1 MAPRAFPVRP
11 GSPTQLGATW
21 DGGGANFAV
30 WSEHATAV
38 ELCLFDR
45 DDPTA
50 EVRRLPLPERTDH
63 VWHGRVA
70 DVAPG
75 ALYGFRAHG
84 PYAPREGHRF
94 NPAKLLLDPYA
105 RAITG
110 HVTWHDALG
119 GDRAGHGGGGLE
131 PDGRDSAPFTP
142 RSVVVDD
149 AFDWEDDC
157 PPAIPWHRTVIY
169 EAHVKGL
176 TASHPDLPPGLRGTY
191 AGLAASPVID
201 YLRGLGVTA
210 VELLPVHHAVSE
222 RVLAGRGLTNY
233 WGYNSIGYFAPD
245 ARFAAAGTRGEQV
258 VEFKSMVRALH
269 RAGLEVIL
277 DVVYNHTAE
286 GGARGPTLAFRGLGN
301 SAYYWLDLADP
312 SAYVDWTG
320 CGNTWHARHPR
331 ALQLVMDSLR
341 YWVREMHVDGF
352 RFDLA
357 PTLARGLDGV
367 DAFSPFFSALL
378 QDPVLARVKLIAEP
392 WDLGPD
398 GYRVGRFPPGWS
410 EWNGRYR
417 DTVRRF
423 WRGDAGQAADLAFR
437 LTGSSDLYAAE
448 GRLPSASV
456 NFVTVHDGFTLADL
470 VAYERKRNDAN
481 GEENRDGTDDNLAW
495 NCGTEGP
502 AADADVTAC
511 RERQMRNFLATLL
524 LSQGV
529 PMLSHGD
536 EVARSQAGNNNAY
549 CHDGPLTWLAWS
561 PSPAQEA
568 QREFTRRLIALRLTE
583 PVFHRRT
590 FTTTRDLAWVR
601 PDGKEMTT
609 ADWHDPAT
617 RAFGLLLRGDRIEEL
632 NEDGAPRVGATFLVL
647 VNAHPTAIAF
657 TLPAPPG
664 AARWASVLDTRDWT
678 PPAGAPVHAGGDA
691 YALADRSLVVLRLDA
706 EGEWP

>member
-1 MAPRAFPVRP
+1 
-11 GSPTQLGATW
+11 
-21 DGGGANFAV
+21 
-30 WSEHATAV
+30 
-38 ELCLFDR
+38 
-45 DDPTA
+45 
-50 EVRRLPLPERTDH
+50 
-63 VWHGRVA
+63 
-70 DVAPG
+70 
-75 ALYGFRAHG
+75 
-84 PYAPREGHRF
+84 
-94 NPAKLLLDPYA
+94 
-105 RAITG
+105 
-110 HVTWHDALG
+110 
-119 GDRAGHGGGGLE
+119 
-131 PDGRDSAPFTP
+131 
-142 RSVVVDD
+142 
-149 AFDWEDDC
+149 
-157 PPAIPWHRTVIY
+157 VIY

-176 TASHPDLPPGLRGTY
+176 TARHPDLPPGLRGTY
-191 AGLAASPVID
+191 AGLAAVPVID

-210 VELLPVHHAVSE
+210 VELLPVHHAVSD
-222 RVLAGRGLTNY
+222 RALAGRGLTNY

-258 VEFKSMVRALH
+258 AEFKSMVRALH
-269 RAGLEVIL
+269 RAGLEVLL

-286 GGARGPTLAFRGLGN
+286 GDARGPTLAFRGLGN
-301 SAYYWLDLADP
+301 SAYYWLDLGDP

-320 CGNTWHARHPR
+320 CGNAWHARHPR

-357 PTLARGLDGV
+357 PTLARGLEGV
-367 DAFSPFFSALL
+367 DAFSPFFSTLL

-502 AADADVTAC
+502 TAEAGVVAC

-549 CHDGPLTWLAWS
+549 CHDGPLTWMSWN
-561 PSPAQEA
+561 PSPDQAA
-568 QREFTRRLIALRLTE
+568 QREFARRLIALRLAE

-609 ADWHDPAT
+609 ADWHDSAT
-617 RAFGLLLRGDRIEEL
+617 RAFGLLLRGDRIEEVD
-632 NEDGAPRVGATFLVL
+632 EDGAPRVGATFLVL
-647 VNAHPTAIAF
+647 VNAHPTETAF

-664 AARWASVLDTRDWT
+664 AARWALVLDTRDWT
-678 PPAGAPVHAGGDA
+678 PPAPAPVHAGGDA
-691 YALADRSLVVLRLDA
+691 YALADRSLAVLRLDA

>member
-1 MAPRAFPVRP
+1 MARRPAAIRP
-11 GSPTQLGATW
+11 GSPTPLGATW
-21 DGGGANFAV
+21 DSGGVNFAV

-38 ELCLFDR
+38 ELCLFDPA
-45 DDPTA
+45 DPNR
-50 EVRRLPLPERTDH
+50 ERRRLALPERTDH
-63 VWHGRVA
+63 VWHGHVA
-70 DVAPG
+70 DVGPG
-75 ALYGFRAHG
+75 DLYGFRAHG
-84 PYAPREGHRF
+84 PYAPLQGHRF

-110 HVTWHDALG
+110 SVSWHDALR
-119 GDRAGHGGGGLE
+119 GDRSGHGGGSPE

-142 RSVVVDD
+142 RSVVVDG
-149 AFDWEDDC
+149 AFDWEGDH
-157 PPAIPWHRTVIY
+157 PPAVPWHRTVIY

-176 TASHPDLPPGLRGTY
+176 TARHPHLPPTLQGTY
-191 AGLAASPVID
+191 AGLAAPAVID
-201 YLRGLGVTA
+201 HLRDLGVTA

-222 RVLAGRGLTNY
+222 HGLAARGLTNY

-245 ARFAAAGTRGEQV
+245 ARFAASGTRGEQV
-258 VEFKSMVRALH
+258 VEFKTMVRALH
-269 RAGLEVIL
+269 RAGLEVLL

-286 GGARGPTLAFRGLGN
+286 GDARGPTLAFRGLGN
-301 SAYYWLDLADP
+301 SAYYWLDLGDP
-312 SAYVDWTG
+312 AAYVDWTG
-320 CGNTWHARHPR
+320 CGNTWHTRHPR

-367 DAFSPFFSALL
+367 DAFSPFFSAVL

-423 WRGDAGQAADLAFR
+423 WRGDAGQAADLGFR
-437 LTGSSDLYAAE
+437 LTGSSDLYAVD

-470 VAYERKRNDAN
+470 VAYERKRNEAN
-481 GEENRDGTDDNLAW
+481 GEENRDGTDENLSW

-502 AADADVTAC
+502 TADAEISAL

-524 LSQGV
+524 LSHGV

-549 CHDGPLTWLAWS
+549 CHDGPLTWMTWS
-561 PSPAQEA
+561 PSPAAAA
-568 QREFTRRLIALRLTE
+568 QREFIRELIALRLAE

-590 FTTTRDLAWVR
+590 FPTTRDLAWIR
-601 PDGKEMTT
+601 PDGKELTT

-617 RAFGLLLRGDRIEEL
+617 RALGLLLRGDRIDEVD
-632 NEDGAPRVGATFLVL
+632 EDGAPRAGATFLIL
-647 VNAHPTAIAF
+647 VNAHAVETAF
-657 TLPAPPG
+657 VLPAPPG
-664 AARWASVLDTRDWT
+664 AARWSVVLDTRGWAPPT
-678 PPAGAPVHAGGDA
+678 PARVIAGGETCV
-691 YALADRSLVVLRLDA
+691 LADRSLTMLRLDA